1 MVLKASDATSNTI
14 SLSCKVEAG
23 NDYDRIESG
32 GPPGLTLQLNNNVQT
47 NVTITGPL
55 TASGTGYIEYD
66 TITFY
71 AEDEFGNS
79 QVGTYAALHP
89 TVRLDTA
96 AAAFDT
102 SNPWHGSIPE
112 VDNEYVVLVFVEP
125 VFGDAIVNSAVHFS
139 DFLLTFDNSGTATGS
154 HNRYCQ

>member
-55 TASGTGYIEYD
+55 TASGTGYRHIWCRTAGTVYHGAQAPHD
-66 TITFY
+66 RR
-71 AEDEFGNS
+71 
-79 QVGTYAALHP
+79 TYAY
-89 TVRLDTA
+89 VED
-96 AAAFDT
+96 
-102 SNPWHGSIPE
+102 GS
-112 VDNEYVVLVFVEP
+112 
-125 VFGDAIVNSAVHFS
+125 
-139 DFLLTFDNSGTATGS
+139 
-154 HNRYCQ
+154 